1 MSSTNR
7 IISPSYWV
15 ATIAAFALALT
26 MLVFYAPVEATMGP
40 IQKIFYVHLPSAICT
55 FFACLIC
62 FVASIGYLTQRNTW
76 WDDLAAA
83 SARVA
88 VALCTVVLV
97 TGMI

>member
-1 MSSTNR
+1 MSSTKR
-7 IISPSYWV
+7 IVFPAYWL
-15 ATIAAFALALT
+15 ATTAAFAVALAMLT
-26 MLVFYAPVEATMGP
+26 FFAPTESTMGP

-62 FVASIGYLTQRNTW
+62 FVASIGYLSQRNTW